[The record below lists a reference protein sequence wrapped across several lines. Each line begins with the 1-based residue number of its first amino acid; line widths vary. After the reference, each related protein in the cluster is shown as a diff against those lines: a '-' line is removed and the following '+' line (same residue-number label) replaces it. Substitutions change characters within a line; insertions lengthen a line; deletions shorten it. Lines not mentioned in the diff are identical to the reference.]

1 MSNLVL
7 ERRRISNRL
16 IIGVVLLPIVFAWFL
31 LGKGYSVKARIFG
44 FLWLLLSLHLLALV
58 PFFLYGL
65 MMMY

>member
-31 LGKGYSVKARIFG
+31 LGKVGSCGCY
-44 FLWLLLSLHLLALV
+44 
-58 PFFLYGL
+58 
-65 MMMY
+65 